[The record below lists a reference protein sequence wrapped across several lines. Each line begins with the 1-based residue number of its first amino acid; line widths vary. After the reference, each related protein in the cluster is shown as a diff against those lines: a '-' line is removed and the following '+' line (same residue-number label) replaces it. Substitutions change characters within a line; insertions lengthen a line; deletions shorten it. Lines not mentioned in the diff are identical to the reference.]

1 MQKNQTKKAALYIR
15 VSTHYQIDKDSLPFQ
30 RNELINYA
38 KYALGI
44 DDYAIFEDAG
54 YSGKN
59 TDRPAYQDMMRRIRA
74 KEFSH
79 LCVWKIDRI
88 SRNLLDFAAMYE
100 ELKKFNC
107 TFVSKNEQFD
117 TSSAIGEAMLRI
129 ILVFAELE
137 RKLTAE
143 RVTSIMYSRANKGL
157 WNGVPI
163 PLGYKWDAKGKYPVI
178 DEDTAVVVR
187 YIYDQYERIHSTM
200 KLSDKLNRENI
211 KSARGGEWTGTTVK
225 GILRNPFYK
234 GTYRYN
240 YKTQTGRI
248 KPVEEQIVHEDNHP
262 GIIDKEQ
269 WDRVNKILDENS
281 TRSVAQLR
289 SNVKYT
295 HIFSKLLRCGQ
306 CGHTM
311 GGGLDRARSDGY
323 RPSRYYC
330 TSHTRK
336 AGCTNG
342 VYSDV
347 YLGPF
352 VFNYIATLV
361 RAQRALTDTQKPR
374 DLERMLLRGKF
385 FDSVAGIEQQGLLDT
400 YNTILYGSGEDV
412 MLQPSPEIAAQSASE
427 LELLDRDQKK
437 YERALE
443 RIEQLYLYS
452 EESMP
457 EKDYVLKRNELK
469 AMLDNI
475 AERRAEVNSRLG
487 LAPASSDFLE
497 KATYFYLTNSL
508 NQKRSLDFRKM
519 VDTFEPKMLQDFLCS
534 VIDHITVVDGHVA
547 SISFKNGLTNKFIYK
562 ATKSPKNAST
572 KP

>member
-157 WNGVPI
+157 WNGAPI

-187 YIYDQYERIHSTM
+187 YIYDQYEKIHSTM

-352 VFNYIATLV
+352 VFNTLQTLCGPSGRSPTAKSREIWNGCCSAGNSLTTSLASSSRDCSTPTTQSFTAAVRMSCCNPARRLPRKARPNWNCWTAT
-361 RAQRALTDTQKPR
+361 
-374 DLERMLLRGKF
+374 
-385 FDSVAGIEQQGLLDT
+385 
-400 YNTILYGSGEDV
+400 
-412 MLQPSPEIAAQSASE
+412 
-427 LELLDRDQKK
+427 
-437 YERALE
+437 
-443 RIEQLYLYS
+443 
-452 EESMP
+452 
-457 EKDYVLKRNELK
+457 KRNMS
-469 AMLDNI
+469 ARWN
-475 AERRAEVNSRLG
+475 
-487 LAPASSDFLE
+487 ASSSCICT
-497 KATYFYLTNSL
+497 ARNPC
-508 NQKRSLDFRKM
+508 RKKT
-519 VDTFEPKMLQDFLCS
+519 TF
-534 VIDHITVVDGHVA
+534 
-547 SISFKNGLTNKFIYK
+547 
-562 ATKSPKNAST
+562 
-572 KP
+572 

>member
-74 KEFSH
+74 NEFSH

-157 WNGVPI
+157 WNGAPI

-187 YIYDQYERIHSTM
+187 YIYDQYEKIHSTM

-248 KPVEEQIVHEDNHP
+248 KPVEEQIIHEDNHP

-330 TSHTRK
+330 TSHTSK
-336 AGCTNG
+336 SGCTNG

-352 VFNYIATLV
+352 VFNYIANLV
-361 RAQRALTDTQKPR
+361 RAQRALTDSQKPR

-385 FDSVAGIEQQGLLDT
+385 FDNVAG
-400 YNTILYGSGEDV
+400 
-412 MLQPSPEIAAQSASE
+412 
-427 LELLDRDQKK
+427 
-437 YERALE
+437 
-443 RIEQLYLYS
+443 IEQLYLYS

-469 AMLDNI
+469 TMLDNI

-487 LAPASSDFLE
+487 LTPASSDFLE

-534 VIDHITVVDGHVA
+534 VIDHIVVVDGHVA

-562 ATKSPKNAST
+562 ATKPPKSAST

>member
-157 WNGVPI
+157 WNGAPI

-178 DEDTAVVVR
+178 DEGTAVVVR
-187 YIYDQYERIHSTM
+187 YIYDQYEKIHSTM

-225 GILRNPFYK
+225 GIY
-234 GTYRYN
+234 GTHSTRGPIGTTT
-240 YKTQTGRI
+240 KRR
-248 KPVEEQIVHEDNHP
+248 P
-262 GIIDKEQ
+262 GASSQ
-269 WDRVNKILDENS
+269 WRSRSYTRTTTPASS
-281 TRSVAQLR
+281 TRS
-289 SNVKYT
+289 
-295 HIFSKLLRCGQ
+295 
-306 CGHTM
+306 
-311 GGGLDRARSDGY
+311 
-323 RPSRYYC
+323 
-330 TSHTRK
+330 
-336 AGCTNG
+336 NG
-342 VYSDV
+342 T
-347 YLGPF
+347 
-352 VFNYIATLV
+352 A
-361 RAQRALTDTQKPR
+361 
-374 DLERMLLRGKF
+374 
-385 FDSVAGIEQQGLLDT
+385 
-400 YNTILYGSGEDV
+400 
-412 MLQPSPEIAAQSASE
+412 
-427 LELLDRDQKK
+427 
-437 YERALE
+437 
-443 RIEQLYLYS
+443 
-452 EESMP
+452 
-457 EKDYVLKRNELK
+457 
-469 AMLDNI
+469 
-475 AERRAEVNSRLG
+475 
-487 LAPASSDFLE
+487 
-497 KATYFYLTNSL
+497 
-508 NQKRSLDFRKM
+508 
-519 VDTFEPKMLQDFLCS
+519 
-534 VIDHITVVDGHVA
+534 
-547 SISFKNGLTNKFIYK
+547 
-562 ATKSPKNAST
+562 
-572 KP
+572 

>member
-157 WNGVPI
+157 WNGAPI

-187 YIYDQYERIHSTM
+187 YIYDQYEKIHSTM

-248 KPVEEQIVHEDNHP
+248 KPVEEQIMFA
-262 GIIDKEQ
+262 IS
-269 WDRVNKILDENS
+269 RYFAL
-281 TRSVAQLR
+281 VAC
-289 SNVKYT
+289 S
-295 HIFSKLLRCGQ
+295 S
-306 CGHTM
+306 
-311 GGGLDRARSDGY
+311 
-323 RPSRYYC
+323 PSR
-330 TSHTRK
+330 R
-336 AGCTNG
+336 
-342 VYSDV
+342 
-347 YLGPF
+347 
-352 VFNYIATLV
+352 
-361 RAQRALTDTQKPR
+361 R
-374 DLERMLLRGKF
+374 
-385 FDSVAGIEQQGLLDT
+385 
-400 YNTILYGSGEDV
+400 IL
-412 MLQPSPEIAAQSASE
+412 SAS
-427 LELLDRDQKK
+427 LFL
-437 YERALE
+437 
-443 RIEQLYLYS
+443 
-452 EESMP
+452 
-457 EKDYVLKRNELK
+457 
-469 AMLDNI
+469 
-475 AERRAEVNSRLG
+475 
-487 LAPASSDFLE
+487 PASSAGRITKANSIIPSPKPKKPPTHIANTISSDIFPTDFLPCT
-497 KATYFYLTNSL
+497 AFGGSSFPAHASSSL
-508 NQKRSLDFRKM
+508 HLSAQIACCTPFRLR
-519 VDTFEPKMLQDFLCS
+519 VLS
-534 VIDHITVVDGHVA
+534 
-547 SISFKNGLTNKFIYK
+547 SI
-562 ATKSPKNAST
+562 
-572 KP
+572 

>member
-1 MQKNQTKKAALYIR
+1 
-15 VSTHYQIDKDSLPFQ
+15 
-30 RNELINYA
+30 
-38 KYALGI
+38 
-44 DDYAIFEDAG
+44 
-54 YSGKN
+54 
-59 TDRPAYQDMMRRIRA
+59 
-74 KEFSH
+74 
-79 LCVWKIDRI
+79 
-88 SRNLLDFAAMYE
+88 
-100 ELKKFNC
+100 
-107 TFVSKNEQFD
+107 
-117 TSSAIGEAMLRI
+117 
-129 ILVFAELE
+129 
-137 RKLTAE
+137 
-143 RVTSIMYSRANKGL
+143 MYSRANKGL
-157 WNGVPI
+157 WNGAPI

-187 YIYDQYERIHSTM
+187 YIYDQYEKIHSTM

-248 KPVEEQIVHEDNHP
+248 KPVEEQIIHEDNHP

-347 YLGPF
+347 CPSC
-352 VFNYIATLV
+352 
-361 RAQRALTDTQKPR
+361 RC
-374 DLERMLLRGKF
+374 
-385 FDSVAGIEQQGLLDT
+385 S
-400 YNTILYGSGEDV
+400 GSGPTGTRAYHHRGRGRAAGWGSSRASCSRSARAV
-412 MLQPSPEIAAQSASE
+412 PGSPCASA
-427 LELLDRDQKK
+427 RNTW
-437 YERALE
+437 
-443 RIEQLYLYS
+443 
-452 EESMP
+452 P
-457 EKDYVLKRNELK
+457 E
-469 AMLDNI
+469 
-475 AERRAEVNSRLG
+475 
-487 LAPASSDFLE
+487 
-497 KATYFYLTNSL
+497 
-508 NQKRSLDFRKM
+508 
-519 VDTFEPKMLQDFLCS
+519 C
-534 VIDHITVVDGHVA
+534 
-547 SISFKNGLTNKFIYK
+547 
-562 ATKSPKNAST
+562 
-572 KP
+572 

>member
-157 WNGVPI
+157 WNGAPI

-187 YIYDQYERIHSTM
+187 YIYDQYEKIHSTM

-248 KPVEEQIVHEDNHP
+248 KPVEEQIIHEDNHP

-330 TSHTRK
+330 TSHTSK
-336 AGCTNG
+336 SGCTNG

-352 VFNYIATLV
+352 VFNYIANLV
-361 RAQRALTDTQKPR
+361 RAQRALTDSQKPR

-385 FDSVAGIEQQGLLDT
+385 FDNVAGIEQQGLLDT

-475 AERRAEVNSRLG
+475 TFRL
-487 LAPASSDFLE
+487 D
-497 KATYFYLTNSL
+497 
-508 NQKRSLDFRKM
+508 
-519 VDTFEPKMLQDFLCS
+519 V
-534 VIDHITVVDGHVA
+534 
-547 SISFKNGLTNKFIYK
+547 SISFKLSWTKRLTMLGI
-562 ATKSPKNAST
+562 
-572 KP
+572 

>member
-157 WNGVPI
+157 WNGAPI

-187 YIYDQYERIHSTM
+187 YIYDQYEKIHSTM

-248 KPVEEQIVHEDNHP
+248 KPVEEQIIHEDNHP

-311 GGGLDRARSDGY
+311 GGGLDRA
-323 RPSRYYC
+323 
-330 TSHTRK
+330 
-336 AGCTNG
+336 
-342 VYSDV
+342 
-347 YLGPF
+347 LG
-352 VFNYIATLV
+352 LH
-361 RAQRALTDTQKPR
+361 RR
-374 DLERMLLRGKF
+374 
-385 FDSVAGIEQQGLLDT
+385 
-400 YNTILYGSGEDV
+400 GSGLAV
-412 MLQPSPEIAAQSASE
+412 QILPQRLRYGFFIQSVQRILQV
-427 LELLDRDQKK
+427 LLHRGVF
-437 YERALE
+437 L
-443 RIEQLYLYS
+443 
-452 EESMP
+452 
-457 EKDYVLKRNELK
+457 
-469 AMLDNI
+469 
-475 AERRAEVNSRLG
+475 AERELQCAQLLIVKGDGDSCFFHVRVLLLYAIFSVFVLWGGYHYPPMVARGFN
-487 LAPASSDFLE
+487 PADVRH
-497 KATYFYLTNSL
+497 YQGQN
-508 NQKRSLDFRKM
+508 
-519 VDTFEPKMLQDFLCS
+519 
-534 VIDHITVVDGHVA
+534 
-547 SISFKNGLTNKFIYK
+547 
-562 ATKSPKNAST
+562 
-572 KP
+572 

>member
-88 SRNLLDFAAMYE
+88 SRNLLDFAAMYD

-157 WNGVPI
+157 WNGAPI

-187 YIYDQYERIHSTM
+187 YIYDQYEKIHSTM

-234 GTYRYN
+234 GTYRY
-240 YKTQTGRI
+240 
-248 KPVEEQIVHEDNHP
+248 
-262 GIIDKEQ
+262 
-269 WDRVNKILDENS
+269 
-281 TRSVAQLR
+281 
-289 SNVKYT
+289 
-295 HIFSKLLRCGQ
+295 KLQ
-306 CGHTM
+306 NA
-311 GGGLDRARSDGY
+311 DRAHQTRGGAD
-323 RPSRYYC
+323 
-330 TSHTRK
+330 HTRGQPPRHHRQG
-336 AGCTNG
+336 AM
-342 VYSDV
+342 
-347 YLGPF
+347 GPREQNSRRKF
-352 VFNYIATLV
+352 HTFRRTAS
-361 RAQRALTDTQKPR
+361 
-374 DLERMLLRGKF
+374 LEREVYAHF
-385 FDSVAGIEQQGLLDT
+385 
-400 YNTILYGSGEDV
+400 
-412 MLQPSPEIAAQSASE
+412 LQAAAVRPVRPH
-427 LELLDRDQKK
+427 DG
-437 YERALE
+437 
-443 RIEQLYLYS
+443 
-452 EESMP
+452 
-457 EKDYVLKRNELK
+457 
-469 AMLDNI
+469 
-475 AERRAEVNSRLG
+475 RR
-487 LAPASSDFLE
+487 P
-497 KATYFYLTNSL
+497 
-508 NQKRSLDFRKM
+508 
-519 VDTFEPKMLQDFLCS
+519 
-534 VIDHITVVDGHVA
+534 
-547 SISFKNGLTNKFIYK
+547 
-562 ATKSPKNAST
+562 
-572 KP
+572 

>member
-1 MQKNQTKKAALYIR
+1 
-15 VSTHYQIDKDSLPFQ
+15 
-30 RNELINYA
+30 
-38 KYALGI
+38 
-44 DDYAIFEDAG
+44 
-54 YSGKN
+54 
-59 TDRPAYQDMMRRIRA
+59 
-74 KEFSH
+74 
-79 LCVWKIDRI
+79 
-88 SRNLLDFAAMYE
+88 
-100 ELKKFNC
+100 
-107 TFVSKNEQFD
+107 
-117 TSSAIGEAMLRI
+117 
-129 ILVFAELE
+129 
-137 RKLTAE
+137 
-143 RVTSIMYSRANKGL
+143 
-157 WNGVPI
+157 
-163 PLGYKWDAKGKYPVI
+163 
-178 DEDTAVVVR
+178 
-187 YIYDQYERIHSTM
+187 
-200 KLSDKLNRENI
+200 
-211 KSARGGEWTGTTVK
+211 
-225 GILRNPFYK
+225 
-234 GTYRYN
+234 
-240 YKTQTGRI
+240 
-248 KPVEEQIVHEDNHP
+248 
-262 GIIDKEQ
+262 
-269 WDRVNKILDENS
+269 
-281 TRSVAQLR
+281 
-289 SNVKYT
+289 
-295 HIFSKLLRCGQ
+295 
-306 CGHTM
+306 M

-352 VFNYIATLV
+352 VFNYIANLV
-361 RAQRALTDTQKPR
+361 RAQRALTDSQKPR

-385 FDSVAGIEQQGLLDT
+385 FDNVAGIEQQGLLDT

-469 AMLDNI
+469 TMLDNI

-562 ATKSPKNAST
+562 ATKPPKNAST